1 MGFVIHWYESAL
13 ELHVFPIPS
22 APPTSLSTRLFCLFI
37 FDWAECCCVGFSPV
51 AVSRAFSSCDTP
63 ASHRG
68 ASSVSEHGLQ
78 DTHTSVTA
86 ACELRSDSSGAPEHR
101 LHSCGAWASLPRGLW
116 DLPRPEIQPVSLHWQ
131 VDCLPLSQ
139 PGKPHPPP
147 FPSGTH
153 F

>member
-1 MGFVIHWYESAL
+1 MSYIDMNQPWSYMYS
-13 ELHVFPIPS
+13 PS
-22 APPTSLSTRLFCLFI
+22 RAPLPPPTPPDYSVYLFLTGLSL
-37 FDWAECCCVGFSPV
+37 CCCVGFSPV
-51 AVSRAFSSCDTP
+51 AVSRGFSSCDTP

-139 PGKPHPPP
+139 PGKRPHILLEHT
-147 FPSGTH
+147 FKTS
-153 F
+153 